1 MSLPVDGS
9 TVGVLLKQN
18 LESRRVAQDGLQFLF
33 PASAFAELSLQR
45 LVAMTALHWFLH
57 NILTYTEMTTNVR
70 WCRIVTFCRQRQE
83 DCQLGN

>member
-1 MSLPVDGS
+1 MSLPVDDS
-9 TVGVLLKQN
+9 TVRVLLKQN
-18 LESRRVAQDGLQFLF
+18 LESRHVAQDGFLLLF
-33 PASAFAELSLQR
+33 PEELGLQR

-57 NILTYTEMTTNVR
+57 SILTYTEMAIKVT